1 MRRGTAKRTRSIAAV
16 IEEAK
21 ARHLYSETNTTPPA
35 EEAPSAH
42 VEEPAAAGAAVQ
54 LHPPAEQQQAVPS
67 DGTSEEDAGSSSDDD
82 VGADPAN
89 ILSRGAHPGDSN
101 AGRSLSHQGTEP
113 HEPGLTPGAPA
124 VEAHVGMK
132 ASDDDL
138 SSDDEPVNEDAELLA
153 RLTAGL
159 FSSLVSSSQQE
170 HQRPLAGRWQQQ
182 QPANALDAALLLEQ
196 GHNGTAPGDAGIG
209 LCPAAAITASGRWQ
223 SLELETRACR
233 AAVLCCTAAL
243 WQ

>member
-1 MRRGTAKRTRSIAAV
+1 
-16 IEEAK
+16 
-21 ARHLYSETNTTPPA
+21 
-35 EEAPSAH
+35 
-42 VEEPAAAGAAVQ
+42 
-54 LHPPAEQQQAVPS
+54 
-67 DGTSEEDAGSSSDDD
+67 
-82 VGADPAN
+82 
-89 ILSRGAHPGDSN
+89 
-101 AGRSLSHQGTEP
+101 
-113 HEPGLTPGAPA
+113 
-124 VEAHVGMK
+124 MK

>member
-1 MRRGTAKRTRSIAAV
+1 
-16 IEEAK
+16 
-21 ARHLYSETNTTPPA
+21 
-35 EEAPSAH
+35 
-42 VEEPAAAGAAVQ
+42 
-54 LHPPAEQQQAVPS
+54 
-67 DGTSEEDAGSSSDDD
+67 
-82 VGADPAN
+82 
-89 ILSRGAHPGDSN
+89 
-101 AGRSLSHQGTEP
+101 
-113 HEPGLTPGAPA
+113 
-124 VEAHVGMK
+124 MK

-170 HQRPLAGRWQQQ
+170 HQRPLAGRWQQQQ